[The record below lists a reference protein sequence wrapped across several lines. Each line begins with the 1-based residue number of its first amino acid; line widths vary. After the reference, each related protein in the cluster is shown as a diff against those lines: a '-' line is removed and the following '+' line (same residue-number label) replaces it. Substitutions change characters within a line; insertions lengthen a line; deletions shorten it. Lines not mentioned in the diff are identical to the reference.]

1 MSFCKVVSGDISVTN
16 RNANVTASG
25 SVGGSTNQN
34 DIQTNHVHKGVDE
47 PEFPTVDT
55 SMFIPYATNL
65 YTPGKGTYS
74 NIRIPPN
81 TNPSFKAGTV
91 LKGVIYI
98 EQPNQVPF
106 SGNTSLQGVIV
117 TNPDKAVGN
126 LTTNTLSF
134 TGSFQA

>member
-1 MSFCKVVSGDISVTN
+1 MSFCKVVSGDISITN
-16 RNANVTASG
+16 PNGNVTTSG
-25 SVGGSTNQN
+25 SVGGSSDSN

-81 TNPSFKAGTV
+81 TNPSFNGGAV

-98 EQPNQVPF
+98 QQPNQVTF
-106 SGNTSLQGVIV
+106 NGNASIQGVIV
-117 TNPDKAVGN
+117 TDTDKQAGN
-126 LTTNTLSF
+126 LSTILR
-134 TGSFQA
+134 Q